1 MDTKRIEALA
11 DGVFAIAMTLLVIEI
26 HVPEVPA
33 GSSLAAALLH
43 LAPNVIAYAVSFVIL
58 GTLWVGHHAQF
69 HFIKR
74 VDRPLLWIDIH
85 FLLFIAF
92 LPFSTALL
100 AQQYREPLAA
110 TIYGATLLGAGVFLY
125 WHWHHAT
132 SGRRLVDPALQESV
146 VRTVKRRILG
156 GHAVYAS
163 AVLLSRLNPYVGL
176 ALFAAMPLGYMIPGH
191 VDRHMRG

>member
-26 HVPEVPA
+26 HVPEIPA

-43 LAPNVIAYAVSFVIL
+43 LAPNVIAYAVSFIIL
-58 GTLWVGHHAQF
+58 GTLWIGHHAQF
-69 HFIKR
+69 HFIRR
-74 VDRPLLWIDIH
+74 VDRPLLWINIH
-85 FLLFIAF
+85 LLLFIAF

-100 AQQYREPLAA
+100 AEHYREPLAA
-110 TIYGATLLGAGVFLY
+110 TVYGATLLGAGVFLY
-125 WHWHHAT
+125 GHWSYAT
-132 SGRRLVDPALQESV
+132 TGRRLVDPGLQEPV
-146 VRTVKRRILG
+146 VRTVTLRILG

-163 AVLLSRLNPYVGL
+163 AVLLSWLNPYLGL
-176 ALFAAMPLGYMIPGH
+176 ALFAGMPLIYMIPGH